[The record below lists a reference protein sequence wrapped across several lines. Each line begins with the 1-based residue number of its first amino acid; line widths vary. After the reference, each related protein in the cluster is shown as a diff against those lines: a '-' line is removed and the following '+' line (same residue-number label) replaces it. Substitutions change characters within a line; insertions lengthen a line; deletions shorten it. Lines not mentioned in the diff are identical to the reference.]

1 MLIIILLLL
10 AVAFIVVST
19 TRLHLH
25 PFLAL
30 TFAAIFFGLLSGM
43 PLDTVATAIQ
53 TGFGNTL
60 GSVGILI
67 IAGTIIGVFLEKSG
81 GAFALAERVLRIIG
95 QKNVATAMS
104 LIGWVVAI
112 PVFSDSGFVI
122 LTPLNRALT
131 KKAGLSLAGTAVAL
145 GLGLSAAHALV
156 PPTPGPIAAA
166 GILEADLGTVIG
178 LAIPVS
184 LFALFCGWLW
194 ATRVAARTYIDP
206 DPEVDQQEV
215 AELEQEA
222 PGALHTLSPILL
234 PLVLIILRS
243 VANLPSAPFGEG
255 GLAQTI
261 LFVGEP
267 MIALLLGVL
276 IAFTLP
282 KNFGTKLLDNTGWVG
297 KGLLDAAV
305 IIMITGA
312 GGAFGMV
319 LRESG
324 IATIIGD
331 ALGDA
336 NLGIWL
342 PFILAAGIKSAQG
355 SSTVAL
361 ITTASIV
368 APLLPTLGLV
378 DDSAKALVVL
388 IIGAGSLV
396 VSHANDSFFWIFT
409 QMTGLE
415 VNTGYRLHT
424 VGTLILGVAAAAAVW
439 VLSLFLL

>member
-1 MLIIILLLL
+1 MIILLLL
-10 AVAFIVVST
+10 LSVAFIVLST
-19 TRLHLH
+19 TRFNLH

-30 TFAAIFFGLLSGM
+30 LFAAIFFGLLSGM
-43 PLDTVATAIQ
+43 PLSAVATAIQ

-60 GSVGILI
+60 GSIGILI

-81 GAFALAERVLRIIG
+81 GAFALAERLLRLIG
-95 QKNVATAMS
+95 QKNVSTAMA

-122 LTPLNRALT
+122 LTPLNKALT

-166 GILEADLGTVIG
+166 GILGADLGTVIG

-184 LFALFCGWLW
+184 LFALFFGWLW

-206 DPEVDQQEV
+206 VPEVNEAQV
-215 AELEQEA
+215 EQREQGA
-222 PGALHTLSPILL
+222 PGALHTLAPILL

-243 VANLPSAPFGEG
+243 IAQLPSEPMGSGA
-255 GLAQTI
+255 LTQTV
-261 LFVGEP
+261 LFIGEP
-267 MIALLLGVL
+267 MIALLIGVL

-282 KNFGTKLLDNTGWVG
+282 KTFSTKLLSTGGWVG
-297 KGLLDAAV
+297 QGLLDAAI

-324 IATIIGD
+324 IAQVIGD

-368 APLLPTLGLV
+368 APLLTTLGL
-378 DDSAKALVVL
+378 DGDTAKALVVL
-388 IIGAGSLV
+388 VIGAGSLV

-409 QMTGLE
+409 QMTDME
-415 VNTGYRLHT
+415 VKEGYRLHT
-424 VGTLILGVAAAAAVW
+424 TGTLILGVTAAFAVW
-439 VLSLFLL
+439 VLSLILL

>member
-1 MLIIILLLL
+1 
-10 AVAFIVVST
+10 
-19 TRLHLH
+19 
-25 PFLAL
+25 
-30 TFAAIFFGLLSGM
+30 M
-43 PLDTVATAIQ
+43 PLETVAAAIQ

-60 GSVGILI
+60 GGVGILI

-81 GAFALAERVLRIIG
+81 GAFALAERVLKLIG

-122 LTPLNRALT
+122 LTPLNKALT

-184 LFALFCGWLW
+184 LFALFFGWLW

-206 DPEVDQQEV
+206 APEVDHQEANV
-215 AELEQEA
+215 IVQAA
-222 PGALHTLSPILL
+222 PGALHTLSPIVL

-243 VANLPSAPFGEG
+243 VANLPSAPLGEG
-255 GLAQTI
+255 ITAQAI
-261 LFVGEP
+261 LFIGDP
-267 MIALLLGVL
+267 MIALLLGV
-276 IAFTLP
+276 IVSFTLP
-282 KNFGTKLLDNTGWVG
+282 KTFSKSLLGNSGWVG
-297 KGLLDAAV
+297 QGLLDAAI

-324 IATIIGD
+324 IATVIGN

-355 SSTVAL
+355 SSTVSL

-368 APLLPTLGLV
+368 APLLPTLGLI

-409 QMTGLE
+409 QMTGME

-424 VGTLILGVAAAAAVW
+424 VGTLILGVTAALAVW